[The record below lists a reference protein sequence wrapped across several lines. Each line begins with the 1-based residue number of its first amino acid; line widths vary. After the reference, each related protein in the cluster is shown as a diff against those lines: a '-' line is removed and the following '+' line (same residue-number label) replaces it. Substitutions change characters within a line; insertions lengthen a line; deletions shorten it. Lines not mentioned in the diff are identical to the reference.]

1 MKRTDPETMLTPVMR
16 VNRRGTA
23 FITCIVLSG
32 IGANTAAADT
42 FRQLKGREIA
52 SRFTGM
58 ELTDEV
64 HWAYVFDRGGRLN
77 IFSMGRPGTG
87 SWKVDKN
94 ELCLDRPPD
103 EPRCYEVW
111 VSGQNV
117 QLRREPDVPDEG
129 ILQKPQKRQ

>member
-1 MKRTDPETMLTPVMR
+1 MRIVTTHVPEPMMR
-16 VNRRGTA
+16 MNRRLTA
-23 FITCIVLSG
+23 LIASIALIG
-32 IGANTAAADT
+32 IGTNAIAADA

-64 HWAYVFDRGGRLN
+64 HWAYVFERGGRLN

-87 SWKVDKN
+87 SWKVEKD

-103 EPRCYEVW
+103 EARCHEAW
-111 VSGQNV
+111 VSGKNV
-117 QLRREPDVPDEG
+117 QLRREPAIPDEG

>member
-1 MKRTDPETMLTPVMR
+1 MKRTDTETMLTPAMR
-16 VNRRGTA
+16 VNRRVTA
-23 FITCIVLSG
+23 FITCIALSG
-32 IGANTAAADT
+32 IGANTAAADV

-64 HWAYVFDRGGRLN
+64 HWAYVFDRGGRLK
-77 IFSMGRPGTG
+77 IYSMGRPGTG

>member
-1 MKRTDPETMLTPVMR
+1 MTMRHRNIGGLVAAA
-16 VNRRGTA
+16 VG
-23 FITCIVLSG
+23 VLL
-32 IGANTAAADT
+32 ATAALAAEP
-42 FRQLKGREIA
+42 FRHLTGREIA

-64 HWAYVFDRGGRLN
+64 HWAYVFEKGGRLN

-87 SWKVDKN
+87 AWKVDRN

-103 EPRCYEVW
+103 EARCYEVW
-111 VSGQNV
+111 VSGRNV
-117 QLRREPDVPDEG
+117 QLRREPEISDEG

>member
-1 MKRTDPETMLTPVMR
+1 MTMR
-16 VNRRGTA
+16 HRKIRGLVVA
-23 FITCIVLSG
+23 GVVGFPL
-32 IGANTAAADT
+32 ATAALAAEP
-42 FRQLKGREIA
+42 FRHLNGREIA

-64 HWAYVFDRGGRLN
+64 HWAYVFEKGGRLK

-87 SWKVDKN
+87 AWKVHRN

-103 EPRCYEVW
+103 EARCYEVW
-111 VSGQNV
+111 VSGRNV
-117 QLRREPDVPDEG
+117 QRRREPEIPDEG

>member
-1 MKRTDPETMLTPVMR
+1 MTTRFREPGSLLVAL
-16 VNRRGTA
+16 VA
-23 FITCIVLSG
+23 CLIF
-32 IGANTAAADT
+32 ATAAPAAEP

-64 HWAYVFDRGGRLN
+64 HWAYVFEKGGRLN

-87 SWKVDKN
+87 SWKVNKN

-103 EPRCYEVW
+103 EPRCYEAW
-111 VSGQNV
+111 ISGQDV
-117 QLRREPDVPDEG
+117 QLRRESDVPEEG

>member
-1 MKRTDPETMLTPVMR
+1 MR
-16 VNRRGTA
+16 RKELW
-23 FITCIVLSG
+23 VLVIATTLLPGWSLAEG
-32 IGANTAAADT
+32 TAAADAYH
-42 FRQLKGREIA
+42 QMKGREIA

-64 HWAYVFDRGGRLN
+64 HWAYVFEKGGRLN

-87 SWKVDKN
+87 AWKVDRN

-103 EPRCYEVW
+103 EARCYEVW
-111 VSGQNV
+111 VSGRNV
-117 QLRREPDVPDEG
+117 QLRREPEIPDEG

>member
-1 MKRTDPETMLTPVMR
+1 MTMRSRELGSLLVALAACLVFAT
-16 VNRRGTA
+16 TA
-23 FITCIVLSG
+23 L
-32 IGANTAAADT
+32 AAEP
-42 FRQLKGREIA
+42 FRQLKRREIA

-64 HWAYVFDRGGRLN
+64 HWAYVFEKGGRLN

-87 SWKVDKN
+87 SWKVDNN

-117 QLRREPDVPDEG
+117 QLRREPEIPDEG

>member
-1 MKRTDPETMLTPVMR
+1 MR
-16 VNRRGTA
+16 RKELW
-23 FITCIVLSG
+23 VLVIATTLLPGWSLAQG
-32 IGANTAAADT
+32 TAAADAYH
-42 FRQLKGREIA
+42 RMKGREIA

-64 HWAYVFDRGGRLN
+64 HWAYVFERGGRLK

-87 SWKVDKN
+87 AWKVEKD

-103 EPRCYEVW
+103 EARCYEVW
-111 VSGQNV
+111 VSGRNV
-117 QLRREPDVPDEG
+117 QLRREPEIPDEG

>member
-1 MKRTDPETMLTPVMR
+1 MR
-16 VNRRGTA
+16 RMELAALVIATTLLPGWSLA
-23 FITCIVLSG
+23 QG
-32 IGANTAAADT
+32 TAAADAYH
-42 FRQLKGREIA
+42 RMKGREIA

-64 HWAYVFDRGGRLN
+64 HWAYVFEKGGRLN

-87 SWKVDKN
+87 AWKVDRN

-103 EPRCYEVW
+103 EARCYEVW
-111 VSGQNV
+111 VSGRNV
-117 QLRREPDVPDEG
+117 QLRREPEIPDEG

>member
-1 MKRTDPETMLTPVMR
+1 MRIVTAQVSEPMMRMSRRLTMLI
-16 VNRRGTA
+16 A
-23 FITCIVLSG
+23 SIALIG
-32 IGANTAAADT
+32 IGTNAIAADA
-42 FRQLKGREIA
+42 FRRLKGREIA

-64 HWAYVFDRGGRLN
+64 HWAYVFERGGRLK

-87 SWKVDKN
+87 SWKVEKD

-103 EPRCYEVW
+103 EARCYEVW
-111 VSGQNV
+111 VAAQNV
-117 QLRREPDVPDEG
+117 QLRREPEIPDEG

>member
-1 MKRTDPETMLTPVMR
+1 MKTRHRNMGGLV
-16 VNRRGTA
+16 
-23 FITCIVLSG
+23 I
-32 IGANTAAADT
+32 TAAIGLLLAT
-42 FRQLKGREIA
+42 AALAAEPLRHLKGCEIA

-64 HWAYVFDRGGRLN
+64 HWAYVFGKGGHLN

-87 SWKVDKN
+87 TWKVEKD

-111 VSGQNV
+111 VSGRNV
-117 QLRREPDVPDEG
+117 QLRREPEIPDEG